1 MRLPDLPPV
10 IYLLLLCLLPGCK
23 KDDNEPMPQSTVSR
37 LYISNADTDASVA
50 STMIIDPA
58 DQSPFPDA
66 YVFDSK
72 LPDGNGIVFNPFS
85 GTVFQVSRQNKN
97 IRTLTVNT
105 DGTLKERKSFID
117 EALSSAREIAYDH
130 SRDLLYIA
138 SNSDSSLYVYEK
150 ASTLN
155 GNITASKKLKL
166 DGEPWGIHLDNNRL
180 FVVIDHERAEVQLF
194 ESASEIAV
202 GAVNP
207 TKRIKIAGAERL
219 HGITY
224 SPSRSALILT
234 DIGESSLP
242 GYNTDGAVYIIEE
255 ADEKFTSEGQEV
267 APTRKI
273 SGAGTFLGNPAD
285 VAIDNRADKDY
296 IYIAEKANKRILVFR
311 YSDDGNASP
320 AINAILQ
327 TSPEAIYLDAR

>member
-72 LPDGNGIVFNPFS
+72 LPDGNGIIFNPFS

-105 DGTLKERKSFID
+105 DGSLKERTSFID
-117 EALSSAREIAYDH
+117 EALTSAREIAYDN

-180 FVVIDHERAEVQLF
+180 FVVIDHDRVEVQLF

-207 TKRIKIAGAERL
+207 TKRIKITGAKRL

-224 SPSRSALILT
+224 SSSRAALILT
-234 DIGESSLP
+234 DIGESSL
-242 GYNTDGAVYIIEE
+242 NTDGAVYIIEE
-255 ADEKFTSEGQEV
+255 ADEKFTPEGQEII
-267 APTRKI
+267 PTRKI
-273 SGAGTFLGNPAD
+273 SGVSTFLGNPVDA
-285 VAIDNRADKDY
+285 AIDNRSDKDY
-296 IYIAEKANKRILVFR
+296 IYIAEKANKRILVFG
-311 YSDDGNASP
+311 YSDSGNVSP
-320 AINAILQ
+320 AINTLLQ